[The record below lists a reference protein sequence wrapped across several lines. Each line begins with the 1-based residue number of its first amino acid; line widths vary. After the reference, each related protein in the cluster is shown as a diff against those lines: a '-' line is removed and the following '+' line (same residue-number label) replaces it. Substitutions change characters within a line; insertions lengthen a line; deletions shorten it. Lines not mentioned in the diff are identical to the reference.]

1 MADIFNNS
9 NTSCYPFNRFQYIVL
24 VSIRA
29 GLSTISFMAC
39 LAVITIIILFK
50 KYLFLTQRMI
60 LYLDITLLLR
70 AFIRAMDS
78 LSYDEGINLDIY
90 CVIVG
95 FLEQYSSLCVLIALT
110 CFTVNIFI
118 QVTFKRNTQKLE
130 VIYLVFIF
138 LFPALTSWI
147 PFIKNAYG
155 FAGAWCW
162 IRQYD
167 YTSNSCSEFTF
178 GVILRFALYYLPYF
192 IILPILLLLLVISLC
207 KLHQQRYQYEA
218 RFDPVAPQRRTAL
231 RSEIKSLLWYPF
243 FLLVLTIVPLATRI
257 YDAADPDH
265 PIFILWIFDSIF
277 TGTKGTV
284 IALIF
289 TIDPETR
296 KRLNWVNFKSACK
309 TFCQRGQQP
318 GQINEYPAELTT
330 SSDSRRMSLINS
342 QAEMS
347 DNRAAQQ
354 GDDHEELLSE
364 YHPISD

>member
-1 MADIFNNS
+1 MADFNNS
-9 NTSCYPFNRFQYIVL
+9 NTSCYPFNHLQYNVL
-24 VSIRA
+24 ISIRA
-29 GLSTISFMAC
+29 GLSTISILAC
-39 LAVITIIILFK
+39 LAVITIIVLFK

-60 LYLDITLLLR
+60 LYLDITLLLQ

-78 LSYDEGINLDIY
+78 LSYDEDIKVDIY

-95 FLEQYSSLCVLIALT
+95 FLEQYSSISVLIAIT
-110 CFTVNIFI
+110 CFTVDIFI

-130 VIYLVFIF
+130 VIYLIFIF

-178 GVILRFALYYLPYF
+178 GIILRFALFYLPYF
-192 IILPILLLLLVISLC
+192 IVLPILFLLLVISLC
-207 KLHQQRYQYEA
+207 KVYQERYNYEA
-218 RFDPVAPQRRTAL
+218 RIDPIAPQRRTAL
-231 RSEIKSLLWYPF
+231 RSEIKSLLWYPS
-243 FLLVLTIVPLATRI
+243 FLLVLTIVPLVTRI
-257 YDAADPDH
+257 YDAANPDH
-265 PIFILWIFDSIF
+265 AVFILWIFDSFF
-277 TGTKGTV
+277 TGIKGTV

-309 TFCQRGQQP
+309 NICQRGRKL
-318 GQINEYPAELTT
+318 GQIDEYPAELTN
-330 SSDSRRMSLINS
+330 SSDSRRMSLVNS
-342 QAEMS
+342 QAEVS
-347 DNRAAQQ
+347 DNRTSQQ
-354 GDDHEELLSE
+354 ADDREELLSE
-364 YHPISD
+364 YHPMSD